1 MDICVW
7 MSAIYKS
14 LTPRAWRQLSIA
26 DREPFKIE
34 RAHESQTIR
43 ERASMQHDGRLDQAD
58 FTESTIT
65 GNRISV
71 GVKEHTV
78 RADLN
83 GG

>member
-1 MDICVW
+1 
-7 MSAIYKS
+7 MSAVYES
-14 LTPRAWRQLSIA
+14 LTPRARRELSIA
-26 DREPFKIE
+26 DREPFEME
-34 RAHESQTIR
+34 RAYESQTIR
-43 ERASMQHDGRLDQAD
+43 ERASMQHDGRLDEAD

-65 GNRISV
+65 RNRISV